1 MNILNSLPINIYNE
15 NKAEV
20 KWSRNQTTK
29 DYDTSNWEKIQD
41 VKCDKYETSTFY
53 ILLGN

>member
-1 MNILNSLPINIYNE
+1 MDILTSLPINIYNE

-29 DYDTSNWEKIQD
+29 DYDTSN
-41 VKCDKYETSTFY
+41 
-53 ILLGN
+53 